1 MLPLYD
7 IYLYISRNYPF
18 YRMETKG
25 SKAWQN
31 AIRHNLTLN
40 PNFEKVARPSP
51 RLDPSLVEKL
61 ALVQP
66 YLMWYVIMLLNRIVG
81 SVFVYFWA

>member
-18 YRMETKG
+18 YGMEAKG

-51 RLDPSLVEKL
+51 RLD
-61 ALVQP
+61 
-66 YLMWYVIMLLNRIVG
+66 
-81 SVFVYFWA
+81 

>member
-1 MLPLYD
+1 MLPLFD

-18 YRMETKG
+18 YKMEEKG

-40 PNFEKVARPSP
+40 QNFEKVSRPSP
-51 RLDPSLVEKL
+51 RS
-61 ALVQP
+61 
-66 YLMWYVIMLLNRIVG
+66 G
-81 SVFVYFWA
+81 F

>member
-1 MLPLYD
+1 MIIDSLLCRMLPLYD

-18 YRMETKG
+18 YGMEAKG

-51 RLDPSLVEKL
+51 RLELFLVEIPNFG
-61 ALVQP
+61 VHNQT
-66 YLMWYVIMLLNRIVG
+66 
-81 SVFVYFWA
+81 

>member
-1 MLPLYD
+1 MNPLLFCRMLPLND
-7 IYLYISRNYPF
+7 IYGYISSHYPF
-18 YRMETKG
+18 YRMESKG

-51 RLDPSLVEKL
+51 R
-61 ALVQP
+61 
-66 YLMWYVIMLLNRIVG
+66 
-81 SVFVYFWA
+81 